1 MHFKK
6 TQGRS
11 SKKFK
16 IRAMAI
22 IAVVIMLWAA
32 PFVFSADSGHIQVK
46 ENSALAYNFKNSLA
60 KLAGNVGLTTKSG
73 AEAVDLPVFIGRII
87 YYALGFIGI
96 VFLILAILAGIK
108 WMMAG
113 GNEETVAKAKSSIL
127 NAALGALV
135 ALSAYAIAYFIV
147 NVIVR

>member
-1 MHFKK
+1 M
-6 TQGRS
+6 S
-11 SKKFK
+11 KFK
-16 IRAMAI
+16 IQAMAI
-22 IAVVIMLWAA
+22 IAVVFMLWAS
-32 PFVFSADSGHIQVK
+32 PFAFSSDSGNKITFK
-46 ENSALAYNFKNSLA
+46 ENSALAYNFAGSLK
-60 KLAGNVGLTTKSG
+60 KLAVNVGLTKESLDPV
-73 AEAVDLPVFIGRII
+73 ALPIFIGRII

-113 GNEETVAKAKSSIL
+113 GNEETVSKSKSSLL

-135 ALSAYAIAYFIV
+135 ALSAYAISYFIV

>member
-11 SKKFK
+11 LRAFK

-22 IAVVIMLWAA
+22 IAVVFMLWAS
-32 PFVFSADSGHIQVK
+32 PFVFSSDSGNISLK
-46 ENSALAYNFKNSLA
+46 ENSTLAYDFKTSLT
-60 KLAGNVGLTTKSG
+60 KLAGSAGLTTKSG
-73 AEAVDLPVFIGRII
+73 AEAVDLPVFIGRLI

-113 GNEETVAKAKSSIL
+113 GNEETVVKARSSIL
-127 NAALGALV
+127 NAGLGALV
-135 ALSAYAIAYFIV
+135 ALSAYAISYFIV